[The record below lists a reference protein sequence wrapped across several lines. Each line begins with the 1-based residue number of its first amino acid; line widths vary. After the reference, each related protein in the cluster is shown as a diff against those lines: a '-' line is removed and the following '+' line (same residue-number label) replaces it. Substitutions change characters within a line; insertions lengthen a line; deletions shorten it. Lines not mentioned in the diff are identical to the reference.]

1 MESRDDPV
9 KRSLSKRADDR
20 YTDVSDRKRSAVFD
34 APPPP
39 RFDASLVS
47 SRKYV

>member
-1 MESRDDPV
+1 MESREDPV
-9 KRSLSKRADDR
+9 KRSVSKRTDDR
-20 YTDVSDRKRSAVFD
+20 YSEVSDRKRSAVFD

-47 SRKYV
+47 SRK